1 MRFLADMGIA
11 RDVLAALRALGHEA
25 DHLSE
30 LGLHRLPDDGILQKA
45 GTETR
50 IILAHDLDFGRL
62 LALSGASGP
71 SVITFR
77 LADMRPQNVE
87 KRLLDVLDSYESELE
102 QGAAITVT
110 DGNVRCRT
118 LPILSPK

>member
-11 RDVLAALRALGHEA
+11 RDVLAALRAIGHEA

-30 LGLHRLPDDGILQKA
+30 LGLHRLPDVDILEKA
-45 GTETR
+45 AAETR

-62 LALSGASGP
+62 LALSAAAAP

-77 LADMRPQNVE
+77 LADMRPRSVE
-87 KRLLDVLDSYESELE
+87 ARLLMVLDLYGFEF
-102 QGAAITVT
+102 QRGAAITVT
-110 DGNVRCRT
+110 DANIRCRA
-118 LPILSPK
+118 LPMVGPK